1 VTFYPDNRQ
10 SVGFPLED
18 LAMASLA
25 SSRTAAAGVGT
36 RVTF

>member
-1 VTFYPDNRQ
+1 MTFYPDNRQ
-10 SVGFPLED
+10 SVGFALED

-25 SSRTAAAGVGT
+25 YSRAAAPGVGT